1 MSFERFKMRDGRVL
15 VIDTMEGQIQ
25 LDAFRD
31 FLGSGLQIQLEV
43 RPHTVGYLET
53 YLNLR
58 QQIMKRVSMP
68 YHRQSK
74 ALWCLDSS
82 FNPARFKG

>member
-1 MSFERFKMRDGRVL
+1 MILQGGRLSFERFKMRDGRVI

-43 RPHTVGYLET
+43 
-53 YLNLR
+53 
-58 QQIMKRVSMP
+58 
-68 YHRQSK
+68 
-74 ALWCLDSS
+74 SS
-82 FNPARFKG
+82 SAG

>member
-1 MSFERFKMRDGRVL
+1 MQGRRMSFERFKMRDGRVI

-43 RPHTVGYLET
+43 RPHTVGYLEIISI
-53 YLNLR
+53 LG
-58 QQIMKRVSMP
+58 
-68 YHRQSK
+68 SK
-74 ALWCLDSS
+74 S
-82 FNPARFKG
+82 